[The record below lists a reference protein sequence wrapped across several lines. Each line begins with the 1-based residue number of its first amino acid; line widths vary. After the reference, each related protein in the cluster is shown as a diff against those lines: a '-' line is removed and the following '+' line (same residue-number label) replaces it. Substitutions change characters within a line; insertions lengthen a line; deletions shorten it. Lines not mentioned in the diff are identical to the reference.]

1 MNKSKGH
8 LKASTVVKINNLV
21 QSVGWPI
28 VATIL
33 GLLLGAVII
42 ILSGYDPLKVYAV
55 MVDKSLLSSY
65 YLFTTLTRAV
75 PVIICAMAAC
85 ICWRAGY
92 INLGIQGQM
101 TFGAMAAVLVALYC
115 PGPKFLVMIL
125 AILAG
130 GVVGALYAVIP
141 TVLQWKGGLS
151 MVVCTLML
159 NYVATDITTYMA
171 SFPFK
176 SSTADVIVQQTDMI
190 DEALR
195 FPRLI
200 QGQTVN
206 ISLFIALAVVI
217 GIVFFCNNTV
227 LGYESKMGGF
237 NPHFARYGG
246 TKQVRTMFITMCMAG
261 AVAGLAGIC
270 ECFGTKYCYT
280 AGMFSSAGYAWTGLQ
295 AALIGQL
302 NPVVATVYAILLT
315 ALDVGGS
322 AIQRN
327 FGVPSQLSDIIK
339 CAITLFVSVRIVERI
354 EAQKQPKGLS
364 AKTVRNIHQ
373 IISSALKLAVEQ
385 RLIARNPADGCA
397 LPKAERKEM
406 QTLPVEQL
414 TSFLREAK
422 DSGVFALYYI
432 DLTTGL
438 RRGELL
444 GLKWSDIDLEKGD
457 LRVQRQIGRID
468 GKIIEMPLKTKNA
481 YRTLPLS
488 ADAIDVLMQQRRK
501 TGNSEWVFPSPTGG
515 PMSPDSVLHM
525 LHRVL
530 KRAGLPKVRFHDLR
544 HTFATMALQN
554 GVDIKTVSGML
565 GHFSA
570 GFTLDTYAH
579 VTTSAKREAA
589 KTMGDILSGAV

>member
-1 MNKSKGH
+1 MAKK
-8 LKASTVVKINNLV
+8 
-21 QSVGWPI
+21 
-28 VATIL
+28 
-33 GLLLGAVII
+33 
-42 ILSGYDPLKVYAV
+42 
-55 MVDKSLLSSY
+55 
-65 YLFTTLTRAV
+65 RAN
-75 PVIICAMAAC
+75 
-85 ICWRAGY
+85 GE
-92 INLGIQGQM
+92 G
-101 TFGAMAAVLVALYC
+101 
-115 PGPKFLVMIL
+115 
-125 AILAG
+125 
-130 GVVGALYAVIP
+130 
-141 TVLQWKGGLS
+141 
-151 MVVCTLML
+151 
-159 NYVATDITTYMA
+159 
-171 SFPFK
+171 
-176 SSTADVIVQQTDMI
+176 
-190 DEALR
+190 
-195 FPRLI
+195 
-200 QGQTVN
+200 N
-206 ISLFIALAVVI
+206 IRKRSD
-217 GIVFFCNNTV
+217 GRWE
-227 LGYESKMGGF
+227 G
-237 NPHFARYGG
+237 R
-246 TKQVRTMFITMCMAG
+246 
-261 AVAGLAGIC
+261 
-270 ECFGTKYCYT
+270 YT
-280 AGMFSSAGYAWTGLQ
+280 AGHDPVTGKRITKNVLGKTQ
-295 AALIGQL
+295 AEVREKLRRTIEETRG
-302 NPVVATVYAILLT
+302 
-315 ALDVGGS
+315 LDVARAGEYTVGQWLEVWFNDYAMLKVRPS
-322 AIQRN
+322 SHQTYRGYLDHHIKPYIGNIPLTKLSSLDLQRLYKKL
-327 FGVPSQLSDIIK
+327 LSDGR
-339 CAITLFVSVRIVERI
+339 VDRI
-354 EAQKQPKGLS
+354 ESKKQPKGLS

-373 IISSALKLAVEQ
+373 IISSALKLAIEQ

-457 LRVQRQIGRID
+457 LRVQRQIGRIN

-544 HTFATMALQN
+544 HTFATLALQN

-579 VTTSAKREAA
+579 VTTAAKREAA
-589 KTMGDILSGAV
+589 RTMGNILSGAV